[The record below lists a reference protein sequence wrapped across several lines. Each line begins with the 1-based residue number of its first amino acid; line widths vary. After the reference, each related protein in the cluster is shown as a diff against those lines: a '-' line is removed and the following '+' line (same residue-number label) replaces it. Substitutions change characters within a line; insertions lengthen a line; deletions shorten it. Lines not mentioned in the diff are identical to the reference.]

1 MASKPISRR
10 DFLVASAVFGVGVST
25 CGLTACAGQGSS
37 GSPSGTYKA
46 GTYEATGEGK
56 HGDVPVSVE
65 FSSDKIVSVNVGDNK
80 EVKGGEAIDTIPSAI
95 VEAQSTDVDTIS
107 GATVTSEAI
116 ISAVNDC
123 IDQAKN

>member
-1 MASKPISRR
+1 MTSKPISRR
-10 DFLVASAVFGVGVST
+10 DFLVASAVLGVGVST
-25 CGLTACAGQGSS
+25 CGLTACAGQGGSS
-37 GSPSGTYKA
+37 SASGTYKA

-65 FSSDKIVSVNVGDNK
+65 FSSDKIVSVNVGENN
-80 EVKGGEAIDTIPSAI
+80 EVKGGEAIDTLPAAI

-116 ISAVNDC
+116 ISAVDDC